1 MSRYLKA
8 VQKVCATRGPLRGG
22 DETKFYNR
30 MTILEAKPGNIIDIS
45 IGILLKRNNDNN
57 VVQNI
62 QFFFKFCIK
71 SVL

>member
-8 VQKVCATRGPLRGG
+8 VQKVCATRWPLRGG